1 MTYAGCFFGYVFF
14 SFFADNFGRRYTML
28 LTWLVTI
35 IGFALISVSWHISVV
50 GIGLFLAG
58 AGADSAINIAFF
70 FFNEVV

>member
-1 MTYAGCFFGYVFF
+1 
-14 SFFADNFGRRYTML
+14 ML